1 MPPKKSKA
9 VKPSKKIMTSPG
21 LLKKIAAL
29 KSSSQPVP
37 TKSSFPIFKR
47 STIFSTPLRAKILK
61 NASASNS
68 DSDEILSRQS
78 LNSIAKPILVAETG
92 SVVDLTGNRHHAVIG
107 QVSQLL
113 NSHSTTNNP
122 GITFVRVNK
131 TGPIRLSPK
140 HVLEFAPQAPRD
152 PLTRSSKS
160 TPVSPSRLPSPEL
173 PAKFKQVHRSKT
185 PPTPVFENTIQ
196 RSTTPVQRP
205 TTPLSPVPQ
214 NDSNPVSSTD
224 KPTANPPVNLFD
236 PRLNMFCQDSDSND
250 SSQAAES
257 VSKTTDGQPCCET
270 KSSSIKTQNP
280 LTSTLSEFTAS
291 LVTTLETRG
300 DFVQSFGLL
309 PPVFYHI
316 LANKTTQ
323 HTFYPANFTSCH
335 GKYIYNFTHLC
346 VKFCPDLSS
355 IQAQQN
361 HPIKYGF
368 CLDEATATLPNL
380 NRSRTRPG
388 NPVLY
393 AKGY

>member
-9 VKPSKKIMTSPG
+9 VKPSKKIISSPG

-29 KSSSQPVP
+29 KSSSQSVP

-47 STIFSTPLRAKILK
+47 STIFSTPLRAKIPK

-250 SSQAAES
+250 SIEAAES
-257 VSKTTDGQPCCET
+257 VSKTTDGQPCET
-270 KSSSIKTQNP
+270 QSSSIKTQNP
-280 LTSTLSEFTAS
+280 STSKLSEFTAS
-291 LVTTLETRG
+291 LVTTLEARG

-316 LANKTTQ
+316 LANRTTQ

-346 VKFCPDLSS
+346 VKFCSELSS

-361 HPIKYGF
+361 HPIIYGF